1 MRALAIG
8 GELAFGQT
16 CYFVIIE
23 CKGKEGE
30 LSHSQ
35 DTETRSLHG
44 ISETPRYPKGI
55 KIQGPSVAPRRRVYH
70 EYQMADVF
78 SQVL

>member
-1 MRALAIG
+1 MRALTIG

-16 CYFVIIE
+16 SSFVIIE
-23 CKGKEGE
+23 SKGKEGE
-30 LSHSQ
+30 VSHSR

-44 ISETPRYPKGI
+44 ISETPSYPKGI
-55 KIQGPSVAPRRRVYH
+55 KIQAPSGAPRRRVYH